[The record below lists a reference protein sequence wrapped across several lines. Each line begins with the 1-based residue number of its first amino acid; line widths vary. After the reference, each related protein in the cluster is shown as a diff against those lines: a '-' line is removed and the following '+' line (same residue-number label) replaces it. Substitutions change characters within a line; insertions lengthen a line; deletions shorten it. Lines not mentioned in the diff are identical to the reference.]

1 MNQMIPSN
9 KSEPKKQSQ
18 FRLFIDMMRHH
29 FNKTYTGMSQWTIL
43 LMVVAIIYTISPID
57 IIPDIP
63 IIGYVDD
70 AVVLGFVL
78 TRVKKEIE
86 KYQTWRSSNNL

>member
-1 MNQMIPSN
+1 MGEIMPSN
-9 KSEPKKQSQ
+9 KSETRKQSQ
-18 FRLFIDMMRHH
+18 FRLFINMMRDH

-57 IIPDIP
+57 IIPDVP
-63 IIGYVDD
+63 IIGYIDD

-78 TRVKKEIE
+78 TRVKKEIA
-86 KYQTWRSSNNL
+86 KYQTWKSNI